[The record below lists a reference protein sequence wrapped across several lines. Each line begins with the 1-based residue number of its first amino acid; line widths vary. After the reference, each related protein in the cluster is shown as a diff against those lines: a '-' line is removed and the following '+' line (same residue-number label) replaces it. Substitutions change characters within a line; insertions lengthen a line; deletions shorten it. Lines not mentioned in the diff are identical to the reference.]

1 MNKPNHAA
9 CTVDALNVF
18 TSLQEITIKDK
29 EIANPLSLYPK
40 KEDGWARR
48 PFHQLFFNNRNHIG
62 SSSIPG
68 ARTSEKRVTDLID
81 QFDQSLKGYKSH
93 SKFETPAYRKFL
105 EEFTEVINLRQT
117 VSDGAE
123 SPKAIISAIK
133 FYEKL
138 TCENPVNFLFV
149 SKIVVS

>member
-1 MNKPNHAA
+1 
-9 CTVDALNVF
+9 
-18 TSLQEITIKDK
+18 
-29 EIANPLSLYPK
+29 
-40 KEDGWARR
+40 
-48 PFHQLFFNNRNHIG
+48 
-62 SSSIPG
+62 
-68 ARTSEKRVTDLID
+68 
-81 QFDQSLKGYKSH
+81 
-93 SKFETPAYRKFL
+93 L